1 VTAEATFVSTTSIS
15 GVTYTIEN
23 LTDEDRDFVIGSVAC
38 GSLPGGWSG
47 TVLANG
53 EASLYVPVSPPE
65 ACHLQDSQVDLF
77 DGSEL
82 DCGFPVQMYVP
93 ASQREYVGGNSI
105 ASAVHVSGTT
115 RNTISFSVTG
125 QPATTAVLYRVDDGA
140 YVRVATAAGSFTS
153 GNTYVMHDEDS
164 LPGTTIYV
172 VQTGRG
178 VNGEYSSQP
187 EEVVW

>member
-1 VTAEATFVSTTSIS
+1 
-15 GVTYTIEN
+15 
-23 LTDEDRDFVIGSVAC
+23 
-38 GSLPGGWSG
+38 
-47 TVLANG
+47 
-53 EASLYVPVSPPE
+53 
-65 ACHLQDSQVDLF
+65 
-77 DGSEL
+77 
-82 DCGFPVQMYVP
+82 MYVP